1 MTDLRGRAN
10 RFEPGEI
17 WVAEAS
23 ARWQHVTGA
32 MLVDRAAELAIDPV
46 DLLVDIVADDGMTA
60 SMMVFCMDPTD
71 VRTVLRHPQTVIGSD
86 GWVLTPTVGTHPR
99 TYQTFP
105 QMLACCSFLD
115 DVGLDLVEVVAKMT
129 GDTAE
134 RFGIADRGASTR
146 ARRGDVVV
154 FDPERVGPGRRARRS
169 GAPAGRHRD
178 GVRQRGAGHID
189 GGVTTPTGRVYAP
202 RRSRGER

>member
-1 MTDLRGRAN
+1 MADLRRGAN

-46 DLLVDIVADDGMTA
+46 DLLVDIVADDGMTV

-71 VRTVLRHPQTVIGSD
+71 VRSVLRHPQTVIGSD

-99 TYQTFP
+99 NYQTFP
-105 QMLACCSFLD
+105 QMLARSFLD
-115 DVGLDLVEVVAKMT
+115 EVGLDLVEVVAKMT
-129 GDTAE
+129 GDTAS
-134 RFGIADRGASTR
+134 DSASPTAVRSNR
-146 ARRGDVVV
+146 ARRATSWSSIRTGSA
-154 FDPERVGPGRRARRS
+154 RRRARRP
-169 GAPAGRHRD
+169 GAAAGRHRD
-178 GVRQRGAGHID
+178 GVRQRGAGRHRWRRAHAD
-189 GGVTTPTGRVYAP
+189 RPRATPR